1 MISRRKGHRTGIV
14 ILRLEKKDPSKKI
27 NNRLPFINTQ
37 KYICMCVWSEKK
49 VWEIKVHTSVSIC
62 MESGER
68 KATAKI
74 EYWLNVVQSICY
86 LTETHTHKFNTCNEY
101 FCGNVS
107 CIFLS
112 AIALSHS
119 RYVGPSFNVTLLKMQ
134 NCTENSSIL
143 LTFIQS
149 LVLADSA
156 VSNWRKCHTTTGK
169 AHSKVGKTGKVKKA
183 KRKLIEQLSGRVS
196 AWTPERLSRRL
207 RTLKF
212 ELEKLHIDVVAH
224 LFFSCFHLLFTIY
237 RYILHIH
244 TS

>member
-1 MISRRKGHRTGIV
+1 MEWKESVRSKSPHFSEHLHGKWREKSNSENRILAERGI
-14 ILRLEKKDPSKKI
+14 IHLL
-27 NNRLPFINTQ
+27 
-37 KYICMCVWSEKK
+37 
-49 VWEIKVHTSVSIC
+49 
-62 MESGER
+62 
-68 KATAKI
+68 
-74 EYWLNVVQSICY
+74 LNWN
-86 LTETHTHKFNTCNEY
+86 THTHKFNTCNEY
-101 FCGNVS
+101 FCGKFS

-156 VSNWRKCHTTTGK
+156 VSNWQKCHTTTGK

-196 AWTPERLSRRL
+196 AWTPEQATKDTKVWTWKVAYWRCRS
-207 RTLKF
+207 F
-212 ELEKLHIDVVAH
+212 IFFVFPPFIYHIP
-224 LFFSCFHLLFTIY
+224 L
-237 RYILHIH
+237 YIAYTYII
-244 TS
+244 TTV